1 MVGLA
6 VTLTILVL
14 VKRVKKTVEL
24 ASQLRPELDG
34 SSLEMGTDKDI

>member
-6 VTLTILVL
+6 VTVTILVL

-24 ASQLRPELDG
+24 ASQLRPRRTG
-34 SSLEMGTDKDI
+34 WIKS